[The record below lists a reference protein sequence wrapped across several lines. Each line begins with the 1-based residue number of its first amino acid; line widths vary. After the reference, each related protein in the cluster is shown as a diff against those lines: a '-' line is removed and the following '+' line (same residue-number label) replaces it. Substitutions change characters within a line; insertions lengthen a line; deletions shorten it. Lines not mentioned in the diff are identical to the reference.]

1 MWKFPHQKLASFK
14 KIFEML
20 FTATYFSHKLEN
32 SSWIFCPELSEEAL
46 VYFYLS
52 PYPLGLK
59 FLQILIFWKLLW
71 MLKVTFK
78 ATEFWQTTEFT
89 IFQKALFLTFAWSII
104 MVLKAAHI
112 VSGPNSL
119 RFFTFSSN
127 SFIFISCIFKAVK
140 IRSKFFMQPWT
151 KYFKRLSHFGMVFLH
166 HK

>member
-104 MVLKAAHI
+104 MVLKGAHI
-112 VSGPNSL
+112 VSGPNSF
-119 RFFTFSSN
+119 RFFTFLSN

-140 IRSKFFMQPWT
+140 IRSKFFIQPWA
-151 KYFKRLSHFGMVFLH
+151 KYFKRLSYFGIVFLH